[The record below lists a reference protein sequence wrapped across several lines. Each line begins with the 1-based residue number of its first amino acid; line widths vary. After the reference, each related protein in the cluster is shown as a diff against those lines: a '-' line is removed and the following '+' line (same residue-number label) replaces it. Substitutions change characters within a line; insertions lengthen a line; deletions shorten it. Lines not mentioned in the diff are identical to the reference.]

1 MGWIDIYMVLSTSKD
16 LDIKMSSTYFDSPW
30 FEFLGKRWTNLKV
43 GFLFLRF
50 VFGHFS
56 MLIINL
62 WFYRYNTN

>member
-1 MGWIDIYMVLSTSKD
+1 
-16 LDIKMSSTYFDSPW
+16 MSSTYFDSPW

-56 MLIINL
+56 MLHQSMIIPVL
-62 WFYRYNTN
+62 L